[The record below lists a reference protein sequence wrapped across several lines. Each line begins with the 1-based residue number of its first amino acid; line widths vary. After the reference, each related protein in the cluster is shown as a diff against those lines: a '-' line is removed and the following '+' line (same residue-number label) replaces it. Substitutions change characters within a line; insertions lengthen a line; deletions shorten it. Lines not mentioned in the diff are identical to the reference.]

1 MKEIL
6 ITSSA
11 LILALLVLRRLF
23 RKRISRR
30 LQYAL
35 WGLVLLRL
43 LIPANLPAVDF
54 SVLSVSQPA
63 RTQVEERLEEEP
75 VYVLPVRENHW
86 QKPIERYQPGQEI
99 AAWSEQGHTVVS
111 EDGMSWITY
120 AYTLEEALVR
130 IWHGGMAVMVLWLL
144 ASNLGFWIRLR
155 RRRIPLE
162 LPGCKYPV
170 YLVEEGLVSPCL
182 FGLFRPTV
190 YLTPA
195 ALQSPDGLR
204 HVLAHETTHARH
216 LDPLWS
222 LLRSVCLTVYW
233 FDPLVWWA
241 AAASREDCEL
251 ACDEGALKRLGEVE
265 RIPYG
270 QTLLRLIPVR
280 RSAGGILVTATTM
293 TSDKKRLKERITRIA
308 ENRKMKAAALCAALT
323 AAAAVCVVTFTG
335 CVAQSIGPAPLTQE
349 ELDFFNE
356 EYFNPDDMFEDGRM
370 GRRAIRNMFLSS
382 LYESPADIDLFELV
396 YNGIPSMPDVEKP
409 PRADEA
415 AILERVYGGSWPDC
429 GTYEITSAELDAL
442 LREYTGMPLAES
454 KKIGLP
460 GANGETLDHAIVYLE
475 DYDTYYWCHGDT
487 NYRGLVAFQS
497 GEREGDLI
505 RLTYDDTFYADGVKC
520 LTLRDMG
527 EGQYQ
532 FVSNLLVTPREPEL
546 SELDS
551 ELELTIPLADLAP
564 YEPVP
569 VEVLSPEPLFS
580 NHHGEDHH
588 EEHDSWN
595 MVGGGSPTAGDC
607 ATFAWNYGGNT
618 YVSSHNKFMNLFS
631 GDYFLSFPE
640 QPYIEEPFTDLFG
653 YDGVVISYTQELGS
667 NGTEIFN
674 DYYIFNETEYG
685 MEVHL
690 LARAYGDPQLIDLDG
705 DGTRELVSTDGW
717 QLAQI
722 FFQRDGKLYE
732 ADLVEL
738 LTEHWKRWDEETWL
752 ARSYDFRSWDPEGR
766 YLSFSGYVP
775 AVRDDG
781 METSLTALR
790 QLMFDGTSLL
800 LYNQGRRTADHAL
813 FSVQASYAVKE
824 AARELAKE
832 GLASWE
838 GRLANGKIAPE
849 WDDYCI
855 TSLEQVYSAELDQ
868 SGARVEVY
876 EMAYEIH
883 TGTPERVIQAG
894 GTYVYDNGWV
904 GGFYDPDFRYLVL
917 HTQPDGSC
925 ERLKGTLPGDY
936 WAVEDVFL
944 VELNQILADN
954 GLPVIGG

>member
-1 MKEIL
+1 M
-6 ITSSA
+6 
-11 LILALLVLRRLF
+11 
-23 RKRISRR
+23 
-30 LQYAL
+30 
-35 WGLVLLRL
+35 
-43 LIPANLPAVDF
+43 
-54 SVLSVSQPA
+54 
-63 RTQVEERLEEEP
+63 
-75 VYVLPVRENHW
+75 
-86 QKPIERYQPGQEI
+86 
-99 AAWSEQGHTVVS
+99 
-111 EDGMSWITY
+111 
-120 AYTLEEALVR
+120 
-130 IWHGGMAVMVLWLL
+130 
-144 ASNLGFWIRLR
+144 
-155 RRRIPLE
+155 
-162 LPGCKYPV
+162 
-170 YLVEEGLVSPCL
+170 
-182 FGLFRPTV
+182 
-190 YLTPA
+190 
-195 ALQSPDGLR
+195 
-204 HVLAHETTHARH
+204 
-216 LDPLWS
+216 
-222 LLRSVCLTVYW
+222 
-233 FDPLVWWA
+233 WWA

-251 ACDEGALKRLGEVE
+251 ACDEGALKRLGEGE

-308 ENRKMKAAALCAALT
+308 ENRKMKAAALCAALA

-335 CVAQSIGPAPLTQE
+335 CVAQSIGPVPLTQE

-356 EYFNPDDMFEDGRM
+356 EYFNPDDMYEDGHM

-475 DYDTYYWCHGDT
+475 DYDTYYWAHGDT
-487 NYRGLVAFQS
+487 NYRGLVTFQS
-497 GEREGDLI
+497 GEREDDLI

-520 LTLRDMG
+520 LTLRDVG
-527 EGQYQ
+527 EGEYQ
-532 FVSNLLVTPREPEL
+532 FVSNLLVTPREPERDVD
-546 SELDS
+546 SQTPDS
-551 ELELTIPLADLAP
+551 ELELTIPLTDLTP
-564 YEPVP
+564 YEPVR
-569 VEVLSPEPLFS
+569 VEVRPAEELFS
-580 NHHGEDHH
+580 DHHGEGHH
-588 EEHDSWN
+588 EEYAERR
-595 MVGGGSPTAGDC
+595 MTGGGDPTTEGHSI
-607 ATFAWNYGGNT
+607 FAWSYNGNT
-618 YVSSHNKFMNLFS
+618 YISSQSSLLSSFP

-640 QPYIEEPFTDLFG
+640 QSYMGEPFTGVLG

-667 NGTEIFN
+667 NGTETFN
-674 DYYIFNETEYG
+674 DYYVFEESENGTDVY
-685 MEVHL
+685 L

-705 DGTRELVSTDGW
+705 DGTRELVSADGGR
-717 QLAQI
+717 QAQI
-722 FFQRDGKLYE
+722 FFQRDGELYE
-732 ADLVEL
+732 ADLAEL

-752 ARSYDFRSWDPEGR
+752 SDAYTFSGWSSDGR
-766 YLSFSGYVP
+766 YLSFDSYVP

-781 METSLTALR
+781 METSLLALR
-790 QLMFDGTSLL
+790 QLAFDGMNLL
-800 LYNQGRRTADHAL
+800 VYNQDRRIADHA
-813 FSVQASYAVKE
+813 FFGVQAPYEVME

-838 GRLANGKIAPE
+838 GGLANGEIAPE

-868 SGARVEVY
+868 TGTRVEVY

-883 TGTPERVIQAG
+883 TGTPERVVYAG